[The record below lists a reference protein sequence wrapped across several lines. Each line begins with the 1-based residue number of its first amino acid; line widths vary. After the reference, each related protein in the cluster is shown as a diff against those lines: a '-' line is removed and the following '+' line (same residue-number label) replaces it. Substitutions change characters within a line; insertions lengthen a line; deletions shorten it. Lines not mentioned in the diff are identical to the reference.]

1 MAIAI
6 APVILGSGTA
16 LLGVFDVGVSDFDE
30 GIKES
35 PLLGREFPK
44 LLSNFWGD

>member
-16 LLGVFDVGVSDFDE
+16 SLGVFDVGVSDFDE
-30 GIKES
+30 GIKKS
-35 PLLGREFPK
+35 PLMGRELAE
-44 LLSNFWGD
+44 LLGNCVGA